1 MHGSLVT
8 AILWSL
14 IPAIVLMAGIYYL
27 DRYEKEPVRLIGIA
41 LGAGV
46 IAAPLATA
54 WIEKAFGVPNSVAS
68 SAVIVPGLQ
77 NANQP
82 IIEELVLGA
91 ILVAV
96 FFLVRYELDDVLDG
110 LVYGGVV
117 GVGFGMAAN
126 FWAIWTT
133 PTLVGGIST
142 HDLAS
147 TVLASFNWV
156 FYAGVIGL
164 LLGTA
169 RRAAL
174 GRVIAMAVVGTG
186 IAMGFHL
193 LHDYIP
199 SWLAA
204 NPDDIQTS
212 GMARFLSNL
221 PNLLGLGEA
230 PGEPGAPGRGPGR
243 RRLGGRLQH
252 DRRSVPAVLGPGRS
266 DRQGPG
272 DLAPPAPAV
281 RARGGAGLPQAPRQV
296 GPGHAGQAPDAGGV
310 PAPDRGDQAG
320 PRRRPGRGAGLV
332 RALRS
337 VRRLDRVAPG
347 RSVR

>member
-27 DRYEKEPVRLIGIA
+27 DRYEKEPVRLIAIA

-46 IAAPLATA
+46 VAAPLLTA
-54 WIEKAFGVPNSVAS
+54 WFEKAFGVPNSVAS
-68 SAVIVPGLQ
+68 AAIIVPGLQ

-82 IIEELVLGA
+82 LIEELVLGA
-91 ILVAV
+91 VLLVV

-117 GVGFGMAAN
+117 GVGFGMAAT

-133 PTLVGGIST
+133 PTLFGGIST

-147 TVLASFNWV
+147 TVLASVNWV

-164 LLGTA
+164 CLGTA

-174 GRVIAMAVVGTG
+174 GRVVAMAALGTG

-204 NPDDIQTS
+204 NPNDIQTS
-212 GMARFLSNL
+212 GLAKFVSNL
-221 PNLLGLGEA
+221 PNLLGLVALAAIAVWASGREKVLVSRELQDEVQA
-230 PGEPGAPGRGPGR
+230 GVVTAEDYNTIVGPFRRFSVLAGAMGKGMATWRLR
-243 RRLGGRLQH
+243 RRLYVLEVELAFRKHH
-252 DRRSVPAVLGPGRS
+252 DKS
-266 DRQGPG
+266 DRTTPAKLLTPEEYRRQILETRQA
-272 DLAPPAPAV
+272 LAAAPA
-281 RARGGAGLPQAPRQV
+281 AEAA
-296 GPGHAGQAPDAGGV
+296 
-310 PAPDRGDQAG
+310 
-320 PRRRPGRGAGLV
+320 
-332 RALRS
+332 S
-337 VRRLDRVAPG
+337 
-347 RSVR
+347 

>member
-14 IPAIVLMAGIYYL
+14 IPSIVLMAGIYYL

-126 FWAIWTT
+126 FWAT

-221 PNLLGLGEA
+221 PNLLGLVALAVIAVWASGREKLLVSRELQDEVQA
-230 PGEPGAPGRGPGR
+230 GVVSADDYNTIVGPFRRFSVLAGAIGKGLGTWRLR
-243 RRLGGRLQH
+243 RRLYVLEVELAFRKHH
-252 DRRSVPAVLGPGRS
+252 DKS
-266 DRQGPG
+266 DRVTPAKLLTPEEYRRQIVETRQALG
-272 DLAPPAPAV
+272 AAPA
-281 RARGGAGLPQAPRQV
+281 AEAA
-296 GPGHAGQAPDAGGV
+296 
-310 PAPDRGDQAG
+310 
-320 PRRRPGRGAGLV
+320 
-332 RALRS
+332 S
-337 VRRLDRVAPG
+337 
-347 RSVR
+347 